1 MFVLGVFWAAP
12 GAPSALVLL
21 AQSFKN
27 LRRHYQIETV
37 VEALPEPGLE
47 ALAVRVAEIFEDRRY
62 AHFKRVFSQDRRPTK
77 HVKVMPRIVL
87 APAVDATEAAD
98 YLRDRKLPVTCVVCR
113 ELAHWQKLDY
123 HRIGLGH
130 NYLVS
135 PGALADCLAAVAA
148 ENRLGHPAG
157 AVESAAQVA
166 LLRAAVPHGSG
177 WPPKGTALALAAAV
191 WVAETLKS
199 VKRYGQTG

>member
-1 MFVLGVFWAAP
+1 MFVLGVFWGAP

-21 AQSFKN
+21 EQTFKN

-62 AHFKRVFSQDRRPTK
+62 AHLKRVFSQDRRPSK

-87 APAVDATEAAD
+87 APAVDSTEAAD
-98 YLRDRKLPVTCVVCR
+98 YLRDRKLPVNCVICR
-113 ELAHWQKLDY
+113 DLAHWQKLDY
-123 HRIGLGH
+123 HRICLGH

-148 ENRLGHPAG
+148 ENRLGYPAG
-157 AVESAAQVA
+157 AVETAAQVA

-177 WPPKGTALALAAAV
+177 WPPKGSALALAAAV

>member
-12 GAPSALVLL
+12 VAPGALILME
-21 AQSFKN
+21 QTFKN
-27 LRRHYQIETV
+27 LRRHYRIETV
-37 VEALPEPGLE
+37 VEALPEVGLE
-47 ALAVRVAEIFEDRRY
+47 ALAERAAEIFEDRRY
-62 AHFKRVFSQDRRPTK
+62 ARIKRVFSQDRRPTK
-77 HVKVMPRIVL
+77 HIKVMPRIVL
-87 APAVDATEAAD
+87 APAADSAEAAD
-98 YLRDRKLPVTCVVCR
+98 YLRERKLPVTCVICR

-123 HRIGLGH
+123 HRICLGH

-135 PGALADCLAAVAA
+135 PGVLADCLAAVAA
-148 ENRLGHPAG
+148 ENRLGYPAG
-157 AVESAAQVA
+157 AVETATQVA
-166 LLRAAVPHGSG
+166 SLRAAVSHGSG